1 MPIQGRLQV
10 ISYLHE
16 INICFNNNMKR
27 LLKIICDFYL
37 TIRLRRWCRFGE
49 KYVSVNS
56 SPPAVTWMNLD
67 EIRYLQLDKQ
77 IKHADSYVLVSVFL
91 FNAFI

>member
-1 MPIQGRLQV
+1 MVSNWR
-10 ISYLHE
+10 
-16 INICFNNNMKR
+16 K
-27 LLKIICDFYL
+27 
-37 TIRLRRWCRFGE
+37 

-56 SPPAVTWMNLD
+56 SPPTVTSMNLD

-77 IKHADSYVLVSVFL
+77 IKHADSYVFVSVFL

>member
-1 MPIQGRLQV
+1 M

-37 TIRLRRWCRFGE
+37 TIRLRRWCLSGE

-77 IKHADSYVLVSVFL
+77 IKHTDSYVFCQRVFV
-91 FNAFI
+91 